1 MALMNMEASNTA
13 HGVASLKDN
22 MEGFLQEFPM
32 WPEDRLNKLHE
43 LSGKLPNEELQNQ
56 AEKCSSEYKEVED
69 MFVRR
74 QETLQRAAVRVQ
86 VRGMLRVCI
95 AGVGG
100 GSWLGLGDIKKIISR
115 LLSRKLSRYSIIS
128 R

>member
-32 WPEDRLNKLHE
+32 WPGDKLNRLTE
-43 LSGKLPNEELQNQ
+43 LSGKLPNEEIQNQ
-56 AEKCSSEYKEVED
+56 AEKCISEYKEVEE
-69 MFVRR
+69 MFVKR

-86 VRGMLRVCI
+86 VRRFKPPNSYT
-95 AGVGG
+95 A
-100 GSWLGLGDIKKIISR
+100 KN
-115 LLSRKLSRYSIIS
+115 
-128 R
+128 

>member
-13 HGVASLKDN
+13 QGVASLKDN

-32 WPEDRLNKLHE
+32 WPEDKLNKLHE

-56 AEKCSSEYKEVED
+56 AEKCTSEYKEVED

-86 VRGMLRVCI
+86 VREIVLCE
-95 AGVGG
+95 
-100 GSWLGLGDIKKIISR
+100 
-115 LLSRKLSRYSIIS
+115 RYIFPITT
-128 R
+128 

>member
-13 HGVASLKDN
+13 QGVASLKDN

-32 WPEDRLNKLHE
+32 WTEEKLSKLQE

-56 AEKCSSEYKEVED
+56 AEKCACEYKEVED

-86 VRGMLRVCI
+86 VRNGE
-95 AGVGG
+95 
-100 GSWLGLGDIKKIISR
+100 
-115 LLSRKLSRYSIIS
+115 Y
-128 R
+128 

>member
-1 MALMNMEASNTA
+1 MALMNMEASNTS

-32 WPEDRLNKLHE
+32 WPEEKLNKLNE
-43 LSGKLPNEELQNQ
+43 LSGQLRNEELHNQ
-56 AEKCSSEYKEVED
+56 AEKCISEYKEVED

-86 VRGMLRVCI
+86 VRKFPFLKTFKQKRI
-95 AGVGG
+95 
-100 GSWLGLGDIKKIISR
+100 
-115 LLSRKLSRYSIIS
+115 
-128 R
+128 